1 MIYRFV
7 MVSDEVDDFK
17 RVIAIDSEDTFMSLR
32 NAVLDSVGYTHDQM
46 DSFLICESDWS
57 ARAEVTL
64 TDMGSDS
71 ISDVWIMADTKIE
84 ELVEEEGQR
93 LRFVFDALA
102 DRSFFMEL
110 KQVKYSATLDEP
122 VVEKSVGD
130 APRQTT
136 DIDELLAAPT
146 PAGKGGGTE
155 FDADADFYGDD
166 SYSDDELDAEGYV
179 DLESLDM

>member
-7 MVSDEVDDFK
+7 MVSDETDDFK
-17 RVIAIDSEDTFMSLR
+17 RVIAIDSEATFAALR
-32 NAVLDSVGYTHDQM
+32 DVVLDSVGYTHDQL
-46 DSFLICESDWS
+46 DSFLICEADWS

-64 TDMGSDS
+64 TDMGADS
-71 ISDVWIMADTKIE
+71 IADVWIMGDTRLE
-84 ELVEEEGQR
+84 ELISEEGQR

-110 KQVKYSATLDEP
+110 KQIKYTAELDEP
-122 VVEKSVGD
+122 VVEKSIGD

-136 DIDELLAAPT
+136 DIEELLASPAT
-146 PAGKGGGTE
+146 PAKGTSND

-166 SYSDDELDAEGYV
+166 SYSEDEFDSEGYV
-179 DLESLDM
+179 DLDSLDM